1 MGAGS
6 FEQNMGRHLQKPA
19 PAQQESASEWE
30 SSQSDN
36 GVSEGHSGSAMVETP
51 TGRISRASVGQKP
64 QRVFGRN
71 YPKVYDDEGESESE
85 SGVASQKSV
94 DSSYNTVSAIG
105 PSKAGGQSVL

>member
-1 MGAGS
+1 
-6 FEQNMGRHLQKPA
+6 MGRHLQKPA
-19 PAQQESASEWE
+19 PAQQESASESE
-30 SSQSDN
+30 YSQSES
-36 GVSEGHSGSAMVETP
+36 GVSEGRSGSAMVETP